1 MLKYSIMKN
10 QEIANIFRQIAQ
22 ILEIM
27 GENHFRIRAYERA
40 AQNIES
46 MPEDIEIFIKED
58 RVTTIPGI
66 GKDLEQKIKEIVS
79 EDRLQYLEDLK
90 KDIPKGLLD
99 ILAIPGVGP
108 KTAKLLYEK
117 LDIRDVVMLERM
129 AHAGRIRELPGMK
142 QKTEENILRGIEIL
156 KRGHD
161 RMDLK
166 TAQNV
171 ALSFVS
177 ELKRLKEVKRIDP
190 AGSLRR
196 GKDTVRDIDILISS
210 NSPEKVM
217 GAFTESPQVKEV
229 LAKGPTKSSILST
242 DDINV
247 DVRVIKDDS
256 YGAALLY
263 FTGSKEHNI
272 RLRQLAIK
280 KGLKLSEY
288 GIFRKNK
295 RIAGK
300 TEIEMY
306 KKLGLPYIEPEL
318 REARGEIEAA
328 SKDKLPDLIELKDIK
343 GDLHAHSTWSDG
355 GSSMEEVVKKAKDMG
370 YEYIAITDHSQGLK
384 IARGLDRRDLK
395 NKKKEMNRLSKKYKG
410 IKILFGTEVD
420 IDSEGRL
427 DYPDDILREMDIVI
441 GAIHSGFKQP
451 RERLTKR
458 ITAACKNKYVHI
470 IAHPTGRLWGARE
483 AYEVDFEE
491 VFMVAADTGTAIEIN
506 SYPQRL
512 DLNDIYSR
520 MAKEAGVKLAINTD
534 AHIAEQLDTMKFGV
548 SVGRRAWLEKKDVI
562 NTLGFGRLS
571 AFLKKKSS

>member
-1 MLKYSIMKN
+1 MKN
-10 QEIANIFRQIAQ
+10 KDIAKIFRQIAQ
-22 ILEIM
+22 ILEIK
-27 GENHFRIRAYERA
+27 GENHFRIRAYERG

-46 MPEDIEIFIKED
+46 LSEDIEVFIKED

-66 GKDLEQKIKEIVS
+66 GKDLEQKIKEMVS
-79 EDRLQYLEDLK
+79 EGRLQYLEDLK

-166 TAQNV
+166 TAQDV
-171 ALSFVS
+171 ALSFTS
-177 ELKRLKEVKRIDP
+177 GLKKLKEVKRIDP

-196 GKDTVRDIDILISS
+196 RKDTVKDIDLLISS
-210 NSPEKVM
+210 NKPEKVM
-217 GAFTESPQVKEV
+217 HAFTTLPQVKEII
-229 LAKGPTKSSILST
+229 AKGPTKSSILSI
-242 DDINV
+242 DNIQV

-272 RLRQLAIK
+272 RLRQLAITK
-280 KGLKLSEY
+280 DLKLSEY
-288 GIFRKNK
+288 GIFRNNK

-300 TEIEMY
+300 TEMEMY
-306 KKLGLPYIEPEL
+306 KKLGLSYIEPEL
-318 REARGEIEAA
+318 REDRGEIEGALE
-328 SKDKLPDLIELKDIK
+328 DKLPDLIELKDIK

-355 GSSMEEVVKKAKDMG
+355 GSSMEEVVRKAKDIG

-384 IARGLDRRDLK
+384 IAGGLDRQDLK
-395 NKKKEMNRLSKKYKG
+395 NKKKEMDMLSKKYKN
-410 IKILFGTEVD
+410 INILFGAEVD

-427 DYPDDILREMDIVI
+427 DYPDDILKDMDIVI
-441 GAIHSGFKQP
+441 GAVHSGFKQP
-451 RERLTKR
+451 KERLTKR
-458 ITAACKNKYVHI
+458 IIAACKNRYVNI

-491 VFMVAADTGTAIEIN
+491 VFKAAADTGTAIEIN

-512 DLNDIYSR
+512 DLNDIHSR
-520 MAKEAGVKLAINTD
+520 MAKKAGVKLAINTD
-534 AHIAEQLDTMKFGV
+534 AHIAEQLDTMRFGV
-548 SVGRRAWLEKKDVI
+548 SVGRRAWLEKKHVI
-562 NTLGFGRLS
+562 NALS
-571 AFLKKKSS
+571 FEKLTAFLKKKSS

>member
-1 MLKYSIMKN
+1 MKN
-10 QEIANIFRQIAQ
+10 KDIAKIFRQIAQ
-22 ILEIM
+22 ILEIK
-27 GENHFRIRAYERA
+27 GENHFRIRAYERG

-46 MPEDIEIFIKED
+46 LSEDIEVFIKED

-66 GKDLEQKIKEIVS
+66 GKDLEQKIKEMVS
-79 EDRLQYLEDLK
+79 EGRLQYLEDLK

-166 TAQNV
+166 TAQDV
-171 ALSFVS
+171 ALSFTS
-177 ELKRLKEVKRIDP
+177 GLKKLKEVKRIDP

-196 GKDTVRDIDILISS
+196 RKDTVKDIDLLISS
-210 NSPEKVM
+210 NKPEKVM
-217 GAFTESPQVKEV
+217 HAFTTLPQVKEII
-229 LAKGPTKSSILST
+229 AKGPTKSSILSI
-242 DDINV
+242 DNIQV

-272 RLRQLAIK
+272 RLRQLAITK
-280 KGLKLSEY
+280 DLKLSEY
-288 GIFRKNK
+288 GIFRNNK

-300 TEIEMY
+300 TEMEMY
-306 KKLGLPYIEPEL
+306 KKLGLSYIEPEL
-318 REARGEIEAA
+318 REDRGEIEGALE
-328 SKDKLPDLIELKDIK
+328 DKLPDLIELKDIK

-355 GSSMEEVVKKAKDMG
+355 GSSMEEVVKKAKDIG

-384 IARGLDRRDLK
+384 IAGGLDRQDLK
-395 NKKKEMNRLSKKYKG
+395 NKKKEMDMLSKKYKG
-410 IKILFGTEVD
+410 INILFGAEVD

-427 DYPDDILREMDIVI
+427 DYPDDILKDMDIVI
-441 GAIHSGFKQP
+441 GAVHSGFKQP
-451 RERLTKR
+451 KERLTKR
-458 ITAACKNKYVHI
+458 IIAACKNRYVNI

-491 VFMVAADTGTAIEIN
+491 VFKAAADTGTAIEIN

-512 DLNDIYSR
+512 DLNDIHSR
-520 MAKEAGVKLAINTD
+520 MAKKAGVKLAINTD
-534 AHIAEQLDTMKFGV
+534 AHIAEQLDTMRFGV
-548 SVGRRAWLEKKDVI
+548 SVGRRAWLEKKHVI
-562 NTLGFGRLS
+562 NTLSFEKLS

>member
-1 MLKYSIMKN
+1 MKN
-10 QEIANIFRQIAQ
+10 KDIAKIFRQIAQ
-22 ILEIM
+22 ILEIK
-27 GENHFRIRAYERA
+27 GENHFRIRAYERG

-46 MPEDIEIFIKED
+46 LSEDIEVFIKED

-79 EDRLQYLEDLK
+79 EGRLQYLEDLK

-117 LDIRDVVMLERM
+117 LEIRDVVMLERM

-166 TAQNV
+166 TAQDV
-171 ALSFVS
+171 ALSFTS
-177 ELKRLKEVKRIDP
+177 GLKKLKEVKRIDP

-196 GKDTVRDIDILISS
+196 RKDTVRDIDLLISS
-210 NSPEKVM
+210 NKPEKVM
-217 GAFTESPQVKEV
+217 HAFTTLPQVKEIIV
-229 LAKGPTKSSILST
+229 KGPTKSSILSI
-242 DDINV
+242 DNIQV

-272 RLRQLAIK
+272 RLRQRAITK
-280 KGLKLSEY
+280 DLKLSEY
-288 GIFRKNK
+288 GIFRNNK

-300 TEIEMY
+300 TEMEMY
-306 KKLGLPYIEPEL
+306 KKLGLSYIEPEL
-318 REARGEIEAA
+318 REDRGEIEGALEN
-328 SKDKLPDLIELKDIK
+328 KLPDLIELKDIK

-355 GSSMEEVVKKAKDMG
+355 GSSMEEVVKKAKDIG

-384 IARGLDRRDLK
+384 IAGGLDRQDLK
-395 NKKKEMNRLSKKYKG
+395 NKKKEMDMLSKKYKG
-410 IKILFGTEVD
+410 INILFGAEVD

-427 DYPDDILREMDIVI
+427 DYPDDILKEMDIVI
-441 GAIHSGFKQP
+441 GAVHSGFKQP
-451 RERLTKR
+451 KERLTKR
-458 ITAACKNKYVHI
+458 IIAACKNKYVHI

-491 VFMVAADTGTAIEIN
+491 VFKAAADTGTAIEIN

-512 DLNDIYSR
+512 DLNDIHSR
-520 MAKEAGVKLAINTD
+520 MAKKAGVKLAINTD
-534 AHIAEQLDTMKFGV
+534 AHIAEQLDTMRFGV
-548 SVGRRAWLEKKDVI
+548 SVGRRAWLEKKHVI
-562 NTLGFGRLS
+562 NALS
-571 AFLKKKSS
+571 FEKLSVFLKKKSS

>member
-1 MLKYSIMKN
+1 MKN
-10 QEIANIFRQIAQ
+10 KDIAKIFRQIVQ
-22 ILEIM
+22 ILEIK
-27 GENHFRIRAYERA
+27 GENHFRIRAYERG

-46 MPEDIEIFIKED
+46 LSEDIEVFIKED

-79 EDRLQYLEDLK
+79 EGRLQYLEDLK

-117 LDIRDVVMLERM
+117 LEIRDVVMLERM

-166 TAQNV
+166 TAQDV
-171 ALSFVS
+171 ALSFTS
-177 ELKRLKEVKRIDP
+177 GLKKLKEVKRIDP

-196 GKDTVRDIDILISS
+196 RKDTVRDIDLLISS
-210 NSPEKVM
+210 NKPEKVM
-217 GAFTESPQVKEV
+217 HAFTTLPQVKEIIV
-229 LAKGPTKSSILST
+229 KGPTKSSILSI
-242 DDINV
+242 DNIQV

-272 RLRQLAIK
+272 RLRQRAITK
-280 KGLKLSEY
+280 DLKLSEY
-288 GIFRKNK
+288 GIFRNNK

-300 TEIEMY
+300 TEMEMY
-306 KKLGLPYIEPEL
+306 KKLGLSYIEPEL
-318 REARGEIEAA
+318 REDRGEIEGALE
-328 SKDKLPDLIELKDIK
+328 DKLPDLIELKDIK

-355 GSSMEEVVKKAKDMG
+355 GSSMEEVVKKAKDIG

-384 IARGLDRRDLK
+384 IAGGLDRQDLK
-395 NKKKEMNRLSKKYKG
+395 NKKKEMDMLSKKYKG
-410 IKILFGTEVD
+410 INILFGAEVD

-427 DYPDDILREMDIVI
+427 DYPDDILKEMDIVI
-441 GAIHSGFKQP
+441 GAVHSGFKQP
-451 RERLTKR
+451 KERLTKR
-458 ITAACKNKYVHI
+458 IIAACKNRYVHI

-491 VFMVAADTGTAIEIN
+491 VFKAAADTGTAIEIN

-512 DLNDIYSR
+512 DLNDIHSR
-520 MAKEAGVKLAINTD
+520 MAKKAGVKLVINTD
-534 AHIAEQLDTMKFGV
+534 AHIAEQLDTMRFGV
-548 SVGRRAWLEKKDVI
+548 SVGRRAWLEKKHVI
-562 NTLGFGRLS
+562 NALS
-571 AFLKKKSS
+571 FEKLSVFLKKKSS